1 MKRIRIWCLLT
12 VLLLFCGC
20 SFKPDIPLSVRQTET
35 SAPVTTTAV
44 DEHETDSSFSSQP
57 VTGESAETA
66 DAEVS
71 EIRETA
77 QEAQQA
83 ETSTAYVN
91 EEKPSESSSQ
101 PVSRNDNRTPE
112 ESQTDPTE
120 EKKPDPAPEETSEPV
135 TEAPPEPEPTQEP
148 DPEPEPV
155 EEPVT
160 EPEPEPEPAFD
171 IDYWIGFARNLA
183 ESKGLVLDSTAVEC
197 WDNPITANP
206 GCIYLERDLTS
217 RISRYA
223 GDEDITAVWIWY
235 ESAGTNEYLIYI
247 GYA

>member
-1 MKRIRIWCLLT
+1 MKRIRIWCLLP

-20 SFKPDIPLSVRQTET
+20 SLKPDIPLSARQTET
-35 SAPVTTTAV
+35 SAPVTTAAV
-44 DEHETDSSFSSQP
+44 EEHETDSKSSSQP

-71 EIRETA
+71 EIRETML
-77 QEAQQA
+77 ETQQA
-83 ETSTAYVN
+83 ETATADKN
-91 EEKPSESSSQ
+91 EEKPPESSSQ
-101 PVSRNDNRTPE
+101 PVSRNDDQASE
-112 ESQTDPTE
+112 ENQTDSAE
-120 EKKPDPAPEETSEPV
+120 EKKPDPVPGETNEPV
-135 TEAPPEPEPTQEP
+135 TEAPPEPEPTQKP

-160 EPEPEPEPAFD
+160 KPEPEPAFD
-171 IDYWIGFARNLA
+171 IDYWISFARNLA

-206 GCIYLERDLTS
+206 ECIYLERDLTS

-223 GDEDITAVWIWY
+223 DDEDISAVWIWY
-235 ESAGTNEYLIYI
+235 ESAGSNEYLIYI